1 MLWMLK
7 ALEMRYS
14 VDGARMKDLLA
25 NMIKSNILS
34 IQISSMFLTKLHFL
48 ADNETLS
55 GQILTHQEGD
65 YPRLLFL
72 HGAGQSSKEKIL
84 PLAERLLEAGLA
96 SFSFDF
102 SGHGESSG
110 KSEQSSLKK
119 RVAEAQAA
127 LNFLSP
133 QRRVLCAFSMSGH
146 VALELLK
153 TNPFET
159 LVLFCPAIY
168 APEAFEAPFDG
179 RFTVII
185 RQNES
190 WKRSQAVQAL
200 DDFTGKLLLF
210 SGEKDEVIPKGVIEL
225 IEAHA
230 QQAARK
236 ETVTLPGAGHF
247 LIQAALQNPK
257 IMDTYV
263 EKIVEYSR
271 PEQ

>member
-1 MLWMLK
+1 
-7 ALEMRYS
+7 
-14 VDGARMKDLLA
+14 
-25 NMIKSNILS
+25 
-34 IQISSMFLTKLHFL
+34 MFLKKLHFL
-48 ADNETLS
+48 AGNENMS
-55 GQILTHQEGD
+55 GQILTHRESD
-65 YPRLLFL
+65 SPRLLFL
-72 HGAGQSSKEKIL
+72 HGAGQSTKEKIR
-84 PLAERLLEAGLA
+84 PLAERLLQAGLA

-110 KSEQSSLKK
+110 KLEQSSLKK

-168 APEAFEAPFDG
+168 APEAFEAPFDR
-179 RFTVII
+179 RFTSII

-190 WKRSQAVQAL
+190 WKRSQAVQML
-200 DDFTGKLLLF
+200 DNFTGKLLVF
-210 SGEKDEVIPKGVIEL
+210 SGEKDEIIPKGVIEL
-225 IEAHA
+225 IESHTQRAV
-230 QQAARK
+230 RK
-236 ETVTLPGAGHF
+236 EIVTIPGAGHF

-257 IMDTYV
+257 VMDTYV
-263 EKIVEYSR
+263 DKIVEYSR
-271 PEQ
+271 QEQ